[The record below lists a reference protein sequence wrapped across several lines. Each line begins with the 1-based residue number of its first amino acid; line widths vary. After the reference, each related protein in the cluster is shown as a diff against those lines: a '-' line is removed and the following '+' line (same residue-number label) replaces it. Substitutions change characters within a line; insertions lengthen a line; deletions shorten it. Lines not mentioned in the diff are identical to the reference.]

1 MYQTAVRTLSTI
13 ALAALAWGAS
23 AAPALASPFSYQF
36 ASTIAASASILP
48 AGLSVGDSAV
58 ITVVLGNGGTSTIS
72 QTWTAANL
80 QSVTFNFN
88 NGGLLTTLSSPFS
101 GGLFSASGNFVTN
114 GTGALTSVMTNWGD
128 ITITTDYTTNGATP
142 VFWFVNGLNNVYS
155 DIAGHAVNINNVG
168 DMLTAANW
176 RLAPAAVPEPSSLL
190 LLGAGSLGLGALIR
204 RRRA

>member
-23 AAPALASPFSYQF
+23 ATPALASPFSYQF

-58 ITVVLGNGGTSTIS
+58 ITVVLDNGGTSTIS

-88 NGGLLTTLSSPFS
+88 NGGLLTTFFSPFGGGLSSDI
-101 GGLFSASGNFVTN
+101 GDFVTDAT
-114 GTGALTSVMTNWGD
+114 GTLLSVMTN
-128 ITITTDYTTNGATP
+128 
-142 VFWFVNGLNNVYS
+142 
-155 DIAGHAVNINNVG
+155 
-168 DMLTAANW
+168 
-176 RLAPAAVPEPSSLL
+176 
-190 LLGAGSLGLGALIR
+190 
-204 RRRA
+204 

>member
-23 AAPALASPFSYQF
+23 ATPALASPFSYQF
-36 ASTIAASASILP
+36 ASTIAVSGIPGLTANQSAI
-48 AGLSVGDSAV
+48 
-58 ITVVLGNGGTSTIS
+58 ITVVLDNGGTSTIS

-88 NGGLLTTLSSPFS
+88 NGGLRTTFSSPF
-101 GGLFSASGNFVTN
+101 GGALSVNTGNFATN
-114 GTGALTSVMTNWGD
+114 ATGTLTSVMGNWQDTTVG
-128 ITITTDYTTNGATP
+128 TDYTTNGAAP
-142 VFWFVNGLNNVYS
+142 FLWFLNGQNVVYA
-155 DIAGHAVNINNVG
+155 DGVGTVGINNVS

-176 RLAPAAVPEPSSLL
+176 RLAQAAVPEPSSLL

-204 RRRA
+204 RRA